1 MRVLVEHTTTG
12 VYCTSCGVEVDGEHT
27 STPSATCFYVARR
40 FPHAMEVLREIDEAS
55 RLYRALGRPSSLLG
69 PRSGFGLRYRRAA

>member
-27 STPSATCFYVARR
+27 STPDATCFYVAQR
-40 FPHAMEVLREIDEAS
+40 FPHAMEALMEIDGEVTS
-55 RLYRALGRPSSLLG
+55 RTAVG